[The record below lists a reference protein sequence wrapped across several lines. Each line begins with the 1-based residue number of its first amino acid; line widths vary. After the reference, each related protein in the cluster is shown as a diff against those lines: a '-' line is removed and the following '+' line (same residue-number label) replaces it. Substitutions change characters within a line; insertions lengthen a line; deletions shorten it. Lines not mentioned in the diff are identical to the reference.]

1 MNSFIGEIIIL
12 PLNFAPPGYLP
23 CDGQLLPI
31 AQYTALFSLIGTTF
45 GGNGSTTFALPNYQ
59 GLAPKGSNYFIAV
72 EAQMPTQTAEP
83 SPANQTAGA
92 PQMPPPW
99 YALWSK
105 INGTVG
111 NDPGV
116 TVNPLDTSQN
126 PYIVPITV
134 ADNDQAVALASIMI
148 LNYNLGEVQVNVQI
162 KNGAGVV
169 VTPVTPTSPD
179 QLAGLVQTALAHN
192 GWFVTI
198 VKHPITMGGP
208 DVIFPVFA
216 KQVLQY
222 PGDDWSDA
230 YQNYN
235 NVVAFTFRNVLQ
247 GAPGKQLLA
256 PSTAL
261 S

>member
-1 MNSFIGEIIIL
+1 MSTFIGQIIIL
-12 PLNFAPPGYLP
+12 PFNFAPEGFAS

-31 AQYTALFSLIGTTF
+31 AEYPALFSLIGNTF
-45 GGNGSTTFALPNYQ
+45 GGDGKTTFALPNYRK
-59 GLAPKGSNYFIAV
+59 LAPAGSNYYIAL
-72 EAQMPTQTAEP
+72 ESQMPTRHAGQPHGNHA
-83 SPANQTAGA
+83 AN
-92 PQMPPPW
+92 PQLPPPW
-99 YALWSK
+99 YALWSE

-116 TVNPLDTSQN
+116 TVSALDTSKM

-134 ADNDQAVALASIMI
+134 TDNDQAVALASIMT
-148 LNYNLGEVQVNVQI
+148 LSYKLGNVQVNVQI
-162 KNGAGVV
+162 KNGSGTI

-179 QLAGLVQTALAHN
+179 QLAALVKTALGHN

-198 VKHPITMGGP
+198 VMHPITMGGK
-208 DVIFPVFA
+208 DVVFPVFV

-222 PGDDWSDA
+222 PGDNLSDA

-235 NVVAFTFRNVLQ
+235 NVVAFAFRDVLQ
-247 GAPGKQLLA
+247 GDPGGLLLS
-256 PSTAL
+256 PSTAE